1 MNENTA
7 VKDKMIT
14 KLNKNFLKHSKIPWQ
29 KIPSCSS
36 VLPMPKI

>member
-14 KLNKNFLKHSKIPWQ
+14 KNFFKHSKIPWQ